1 MSKYVKLSPAKMELL
16 DKMSQ
21 LTDEQL
27 KEVIRFITLRRAGHE
42 DRCDGFTELII
53 NRDTGLPIEELAAFN
68 DGLERLS

>member
-1 MSKYVKLSPAKMELL
+1 
-16 DKMSQ
+16 MSQ

-42 DRCDGFTELII
+42 DRCDGFTEFII